1 MVGISTEDK
10 GSTREFTGVYV
21 AHGFV
26 HAIRM
31 GKPFWRPG
39 HLGKNMGEE
48 RHKYIL
54 FWIDGRKKGESGT
67 LNV

>member
-1 MVGISTEDK
+1 MVGILTEDK
-10 GSTREFTGVYV
+10 GNTREFTGVYV
-21 AHGFV
+21 AYSFV

-48 RHKYIL
+48 KDTKYML
-54 FWIDGRKKGESGT
+54 FWIDGRKERAGT
-67 LNV
+67 LNE

>member
-1 MVGISTEDK
+1 MVGILTEDK
-10 GSTREFTGVYV
+10 GNTREFTGVYV
-21 AHGFV
+21 AYGFV

-48 RHKYIL
+48 KDTSICYFGLTVERRVAH
-54 FWIDGRKKGESGT
+54 
-67 LNV
+67 